1 MGYFYL
7 HTSSSEAKNFSA
19 RRTVEWAI
27 ATFVHQL
34 LWSILFRRARR
45 GIESLRETESG
56 SPWWSRWLT
65 GWSGWKRRRGGIPSW
80 MKYFRF
86 PIISHPQSFLNW
98 LGSRYQNL
106 CLSDLQESKFRKK
119 TELMGAWTAQ
129 SLERS
134 SRKSMKC
141 MRWEKNLLRN
151 NSNCL
156 LFKNVNWTNKINNHC
171 QSLE

>member
-1 MGYFYL
+1 M
-7 HTSSSEAKNFSA
+7 S
-19 RRTVEWAI
+19 
-27 ATFVHQL
+27 TFLLHQL
-34 LWSILFRRARR
+34 LWSIFFRRARR
-45 GIESLRETESG
+45 AIESLRETESG

-65 GWSGWKRRRGGIPSW
+65 GWSGWRRRHGGIPSW

-86 PIISHPQSFLNW
+86 LIISSSLW
-98 LGSRYQNL
+98 SSRYQNL

-119 TELMGAWTAQ
+119 MELMGAWTAQ

-151 NSNCL
+151 NSNFL

-171 QSLE
+171 QSPK